1 MTKAQKAIVMVAA
14 VLSFL
19 VGLLTLGI
27 IMTFVLAGAVMRL
40 TMKKG
45 GGRVGVTKAQMVIIM
60 TAVLLILMAGLFP
73 PYWEA
78 KIDEEGRL
86 YGKYTKWEFNQNLRD
101 LIESVIENR
110 SPEMISYMRRD
121 SLLVIEIFGILALAG
136 GALLITKKGQSRET
150 VRSL

>member
-1 MTKAQKAIVMVAA
+1 MTKAQKTIVMVAA

-19 VGLLTLGI
+19 AGLLTLGI
-27 IMTFVLAGAVMRL
+27 TMTLVLAAAVMLL

-45 GGRVGVTKAQMVIIM
+45 GGGVGITRAQMIIVM
-60 TAVLLILMAGLFP
+60 TAVILILMAGLFP

-101 LIESVIENR
+101 LIESVIEKR

-121 SLLVIEIFGILALAG
+121 SLLLIEFFGILALAG
-136 GALLITKKGQSRET
+136 GALLIIKKDNRKK
-150 VRSL
+150 L